1 MKILLVKL
9 SSLGDVLHNLPIVW
23 DLRRQ
28 YPNTQ
33 IDWVV
38 EEGYLSLLEPLK
50 TSQDFKGIDRVI
62 PLGFRRWKKSLK
74 KGEFVRS
81 IQEFITFKTELQQTP
96 YDLIIETQGLI
107 KSAFVTYLANKSPN
121 ARIIG
126 LANQTEYSGYE
137 PLARKFY
144 TESIQVPFRCHAVDR
159 SRWLAAA
166 ACEQAPPDSAQAPPD
181 SAQAPPQFYP
191 SHYLQELTDLSNLST
206 LPNLSQDKLGF
217 DMTQPYVLCFHSTA
231 REAKRWANDH
241 WVTIGKELASRGI
254 QVVLPWG
261 NQDEKAISVQL
272 AKKIP
277 NAIIPGSF
285 SIETAFY
292 LVANAS
298 LTIGVDTGLTHL
310 AAIFNRPTIEI
321 YCDSPRWKTEAYWSE
336 KIINLGDTQAP
347 PSTTE
352 VLEAIQKLMQ

>member
-23 DLRRQ
+23 DLRKQ
-28 YPNTQ
+28 YPFAQ

-38 EEGYLSLLEPLK
+38 EEGYVSILEPLK
-50 TSQDFKGIDRVI
+50 TNQDFKGIDRVI
-62 PLGFRRWKKSLK
+62 PLAFRRWKKSLK
-74 KGEFVRS
+74 NGEFIRS
-81 IQEFITFKTELQQTP
+81 IQEFITFKKELQQTQ

-159 SRWLAAA
+159 SRWLAATA
-166 ACEQAPPDSAQAPPD
+166 YDQAPPDRAQV
-181 SAQAPPQFYP
+181 PPQFYL
-191 SHYLQELTDLSNLST
+191 SYYLRQLTDLSNLST
-206 LPNLSQDKLGF
+206 LPNLSKDKLGF

-231 REAKRWANDH
+231 RKAKRWANDH
-241 WVTIGKELASRGI
+241 WVTIGKDLASRGI

-261 NQDEKAISVQL
+261 NQDEKAISAQL
-272 AKKIP
+272 AKQIP
-277 NAIIPGSF
+277 NAIVPGGF

-292 LVANAS
+292 LVANAT

-347 PSTTE
+347 PTVTE
-352 VLEAIQKLMQ
+352 VLEAIQRLMQ

>member
-23 DLRRQ
+23 DLRKQ
-28 YPNTQ
+28 YPDAH

-38 EEGYLSLLEPLK
+38 EEGYVSLLEPLK
-50 TSQDFKGIDRVI
+50 TTQGFKGIDRVI

-81 IQEFITFKTELQQTP
+81 IQEFITFKKELQQTQ

-107 KSAFVTYLANKSPN
+107 KSAFVSYLASKSPN

-144 TESIQVPFRCHAVDR
+144 TESIQVPLRCHAVDR

-166 ACEQAPPDSAQAPPD
+166 ACDQVPPDR
-181 SAQAPPQFYP
+181 AQAPPQFYP
-191 SHYLQELTDLSNLST
+191 SHYLQELTDLSAPSV
-206 LPNLSQDKLGF
+206 LPNLSKDRLGF
-217 DMTQPYVLCFHSTA
+217 DITQPYVLCFHSTA
-231 REAKRWANDH
+231 RDSKRWANDY
-241 WVTIGKELASRGI
+241 WVTIVKELSSRGI

-261 NQDEKAISVQL
+261 NQDEKAISAQL
-272 AKKIP
+272 AKQIP
-277 NAIIPGSF
+277 HAIVPGSF
-285 SIETAFY
+285 SIDAAFY
-292 LVANAS
+292 LVANAT

-336 KIINLGDTQAP
+336 KIINLGDTQQP
-347 PSTTE
+347 PSVTE

>member
-9 SSLGDVLHNLPIVW
+9 SSLGDVLHNVPIIW
-23 DLRRQ
+23 DIRKQ
-28 YPNTQ
+28 YPDAQ

-38 EEGYLSLLEPLK
+38 EEGYVSLLEPLK
-50 TSQDFKGIDRVI
+50 TTQDFKGIDRVI

-81 IQEFITFKTELQQTP
+81 IQEFIAFKTELQNTQ

-107 KSAFVTYLANKSPN
+107 KSAFVTYLASQSPN
-121 ARIIG
+121 VRIIG

-144 TESIQVPFRCHAVDR
+144 TESIRVPFRCHAVDR

-166 ACEQAPPDSAQAPPD
+166 ACDQAPLGRTES
-181 SAQAPPQFYP
+181 PPQFYP
-191 SHYLQELTDLSNLST
+191 AHYLKQLTNLSNLST
-206 LPNLSQDKLGF
+206 LPNLSTDKLGF

-231 REAKRWANDH
+231 REAKRWANDY
-241 WVTIGKELASRGI
+241 WVTIGKDLASRGI

-261 NQDEKAISVQL
+261 NQDEKAISAQL
-272 AKKIP
+272 AKQIP
-277 NAIIPGSF
+277 NAIVPGSF

-292 LVANAS
+292 LVANAT

-321 YCDSPRWKTEAYWSE
+321 YCDSPCWKTEAYWSE
-336 KIINLGDTQAP
+336 TIINLGDTQAP
-347 PSTTE
+347 PSVTQ
-352 VLEAIQKLMQ
+352 VLEAIQKLM

>member
-28 YPNTQ
+28 YPGAQ

-38 EEGYLSLLEPLK
+38 EEGYVSLLEPLK
-50 TSQDFKGIDRVI
+50 TTQDFKGIDRVI
-62 PLGFRRWKKSLK
+62 PLRFRRWKKSLK

-81 IQEFITFKTELQQTP
+81 IQEFIAFKTELQQTP

-107 KSAFVTYLANKSPN
+107 KSAFVTYLVNKSPN

-126 LANQTEYSGYE
+126 LANQTQYSGYE

-166 ACEQAPPDSAQAPPD
+166 ACDHAPHSRTE
-181 SAQAPPQFYP
+181 SLPQFYP
-191 SHYLQELTDLSNLST
+191 SYYLQQLTDLSNLST
-206 LPNLSQDKLGF
+206 LPNLSKDKLGF

-231 REAKRWANDH
+231 RDAKRWPSDR
-241 WVTIGKELASRGI
+241 WVIIGKEIAGRGM

-261 NQDEKAISVQL
+261 NDDEKVISAQL
-272 AKKIP
+272 AKQIP
-277 NAIIPGSF
+277 KAIVPDSF

-292 LVANAS
+292 LVANAT

-336 KIINLGDTQAP
+336 KIINLGDTQQP
-347 PSTTE
+347 PTVAE

>member
-1 MKILLVKL
+1 MNILLVKL
-9 SSLGDVLHNLPIVW
+9 SSLGDVLHNLPVVW
-23 DLRRQ
+23 DLRHK
-28 YPNTQ
+28 YPESK

-38 EEGYLSLLEPLK
+38 EESYVSLLEPLK
-50 TSQDFKGIDRVI
+50 TNQDFRGIDRAI
-62 PLGFRRWKKSLK
+62 SLAFRRWKKSLK
-74 KGEFVRS
+74 NGEFVRS
-81 IQEFITFKTELQQTP
+81 IQEFIAFKKELQQTQ

-107 KSAFVTYLANKSPN
+107 KSAFVTYLVNKSPN

-137 PLARKFY
+137 PLAKKFY

-166 ACEQAPPDSAQAPPD
+166 ACDRAPPDIAQE
-181 SAQAPPQFYP
+181 PPQFYP
-191 SHYLQELTDLSNLST
+191 AHYLRQLTDLSNLST
-206 LPNLSQDKLGF
+206 LPSLSKDKLGF
-217 DMTQPYVLCFHSTA
+217 DITQPYVLCFHSTA

-261 NQDEKAISVQL
+261 NEDEKAISTQL
-272 AKKIP
+272 AKQIP
-277 NAIIPGSF
+277 HAIVPGIF

-292 LVANAS
+292 LVANAT

-336 KIINLGDTQAP
+336 KIINLGDTQQP
-347 PSTTE
+347 PSVTE
-352 VLEAIQKLMQ
+352 VLEAIQKLTH

>member
-1 MKILLVKL
+1 LKILLVKL
-9 SSLGDVLHNLPIVW
+9 SSLGDVLHNLPVIW
-23 DLRRQ
+23 DLRKQ
-28 YPNTQ
+28 YPSAQ

-38 EEGYLSLLEPLK
+38 EEGYVSLLEPLK
-50 TSQDFKGIDRVI
+50 TTQDYKGIDRVI

-81 IQEFITFKTELQQTP
+81 IQEFITFKTELQQTS

-137 PLARKFY
+137 PLARNFY

-166 ACEQAPPDSAQAPPD
+166 ACDQAPPDR
-181 SAQAPPQFYP
+181 AQAPPQFYP
-191 SHYLQELTDLSNLST
+191 SYYLQQLTDLSNLSA
-206 LPNLSQDKLGF
+206 LPNLSKDKLGF

-231 REAKRWANDH
+231 RDAKRWANDH
-241 WVTIGKELASRGI
+241 WVAIGKDLASRGI
-254 QVVLPWG
+254 QIVLPWG
-261 NQDEKAISVQL
+261 NEDEKAISAQL
-272 AKKIP
+272 AKQIP
-277 NAIIPGSF
+277 HAIVPGSF
-285 SIETAFY
+285 SIETAFH
-292 LVANAS
+292 LVANAT

-347 PSTTE
+347 PSVVE

>member
-23 DLRRQ
+23 DLRKQ
-28 YPNTQ
+28 YPFAQ

-38 EEGYLSLLEPLK
+38 EEGYVSLLEPLK
-50 TSQDFKGIDRVI
+50 TTQDFEGIDRVI

-81 IQEFITFKTELQQTP
+81 IQELMTFKTELQQTQ

-107 KSAFVTYLANKSPN
+107 KSAFVTYLANKSPK
-121 ARIIG
+121 ARVIG

-166 ACEQAPPDSAQAPPD
+166 ACDQAPPDR
-181 SAQAPPQFYP
+181 AQAPPQFYP
-191 SHYLQELTDLSNLST
+191 SDYLQQLTDFSNLST
-206 LPNLSQDKLGF
+206 LTHLSKDKLGF
-217 DMTQPYVLCFHSTA
+217 DITQPYVLCFHSTA
-231 REAKRWANDH
+231 RDAKRWANEY
-241 WVTIGKELASRGI
+241 WVAISQELAKRGM
-254 QVVLPWG
+254 QVILPWG
-261 NQDEKAISVQL
+261 NQDEKTISAAL
-272 AKKIP
+272 AKQIP
-277 NAIIPGSF
+277 HCVVPASF
-285 SIETAFY
+285 SIDTAFY
-292 LVANAS
+292 LVANAA

-336 KIINLGDTQAP
+336 KIMNLGDTQAP
-347 PSTTE
+347 PTVAE
-352 VLEAIQKLMQ
+352 VQEALQNLLG

>member
-23 DLRRQ
+23 DLRQQ
-28 YPNTQ
+28 YPDAQ

-38 EEGYLSLLEPLK
+38 EEGYVSLLEPLK
-50 TSQDFKGIDRVI
+50 TTQDFKGIDRVI
-62 PLGFRRWKKSLK
+62 PLGFRRWTKSLK

-81 IQEFITFKTELQQTP
+81 IQEFITFKTELQNIQ

-107 KSAFVTYLANKSPN
+107 KSAFVAYLANKSPK

-159 SRWLAAA
+159 SRWLSAA
-166 ACEQAPPDSAQAPPD
+166 ACDQPPPKRTVS
-181 SAQAPPQFYP
+181 PPQFYP
-191 SHYLQELTDLSNLST
+191 HTYLEQLKSTIQISSRPELSK
-206 LPNLSQDKLGF
+206 DKLGF
-217 DMTQPYVLCFHSTA
+217 DIQQPYVLFFHSTA
-231 REAKRWANDH
+231 REAKRWANHD
-241 WVTIGKELASRGI
+241 WIAIGKELSNRGM

-261 NQDEKAISVQL
+261 NQDEKTISVQL
-272 AKKIP
+272 AGQIP
-277 NAIIPGSF
+277 NSVVPGSF

-292 LVANAS
+292 LVANAR

-310 AAIFNRPTIEI
+310 AAIFNQPTIEI
-321 YCDSPRWKTEAYWSE
+321 YCDSPRWKTEAYWSNQ
-336 KIINLGDTQAP
+336 IINLGDTQTP
-347 PSTTE
+347 PD
-352 VLEAIQKLMQ
+352 VNQLIQSINQLL

>member
-23 DLRRQ
+23 DLRKQ
-28 YPNTQ
+28 YPNAQ

-38 EEGYLSLLEPLK
+38 EEVYVSLLKPL
-50 TSQDFKGIDRVI
+50 TTTQDFKGIDHVI
-62 PLGFRRWKKSLK
+62 PLAFRRWKKALK

-81 IQEFITFKTELQQTP
+81 IQEFIAFKKELQNNQ

-107 KSAFVTYLANKSPN
+107 KSAFVTYLANKSPK
-121 ARIIG
+121 ARVIG

-166 ACEQAPPDSAQAPPD
+166 ACDQAPPGRTES
-181 SAQAPPQFYP
+181 PPQFYP
-191 SHYLQELTDLSNLST
+191 SHYLQELTDLSNLAT
-206 LPNLSQDKLGF
+206 LPNLSKDKLGF

-241 WVTIGKELASRGI
+241 WVTIGKDLASRGI

-261 NQDEKAISVQL
+261 NQDEKAISAQL
-272 AKKIP
+272 AKQIP
-277 NAIIPGSF
+277 NAIVPGSF

-292 LVANAS
+292 LVANAT

-347 PSTTE
+347 PSATE
-352 VLEAIQKLMQ
+352 VLEAIQRLMQ